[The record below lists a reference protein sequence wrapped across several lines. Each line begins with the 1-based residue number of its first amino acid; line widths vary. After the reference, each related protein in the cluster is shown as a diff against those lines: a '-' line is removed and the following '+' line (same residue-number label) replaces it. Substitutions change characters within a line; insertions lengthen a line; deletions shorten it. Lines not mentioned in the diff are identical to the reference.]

1 MTSCAFVL
9 RPTSLPTKVGR
20 TSALSSKYKID
31 ETDFT
36 DWRFFL
42 SSNLMAEISFNPES
56 LDTNT

>member
-9 RPTSLPTKVGR
+9 RPTLLPTNGGR

-36 DWRFFL
+36 DWRSIL
-42 SSNLMAEISFNPES
+42 
-56 LDTNT
+56 